1 MRRSVL
7 ALSAVSLV
15 LSAAPLT
22 AETIEVAPSGPWN
35 VDFGEE
41 RCRLTRT
48 FGQGDDQHLLLI
60 EQYWPGRSFGLT
72 AAGAAFSKF
81 RNQQATTVAFSD
93 AQTPQS
99 LQSWTGD
106 IQDFGPAVIFSR
118 LFLTPRPDGSAQAET
133 PPSGVPT
140 SDMTAARSVQFVSLK
155 QGKAEVRLMTGP
167 LDQAFGVLDNCALDL
182 IGTWGLDIEQH
193 RTATRMARLI
203 DRDAVVRKVVAAYP
217 RDAANIGEQG
227 LVRMR
232 VTVTPEGTVS
242 DCAVIKATETQRL
255 ESPACKVMQ
264 TARFEPALDAAGAPM
279 RSYYTENITYQ
290 MRR

>member
-1 MRRSVL
+1 MRCSVV
-7 ALSAVSLV
+7 ALSAVSLI
-15 LSAAPLT
+15 LSAAPLS
-22 AETIEVAPSGPWN
+22 AETIEVAPSSPWN
-35 VDFGEE
+35 IDFGDE

-99 LQSWTGD
+99 LQPLTGD
-106 IQDFGPAVIFSR
+106 IADIGPAVIFSR
-118 LFLTPRPDGSAQAET
+118 LFLTPKPDGAAQAGT
-133 PPSGVPT
+133 PPAGLPT
-140 SDMTAARSVQFVSLK
+140 SDMTAARSVKFVSLK
-155 QGKAEVRLMTGP
+155 QGNNDVRSMTGP
-167 LDQAFGVLDNCALDL
+167 LDAAFAVLDNCALDL
-182 IGTWGLDIEQH
+182 IGSWGLDIEQH
-193 RTATRMARLI
+193 RTATRMAQLI
-203 DRDAVVRKVVAAYP
+203 ARDAVVRKVAAAYP

-264 TARFEPALDAAGAPM
+264 TARFEPALDAAGTPM
-279 RSYYTENITYQ
+279 RS
-290 MRR
+290 